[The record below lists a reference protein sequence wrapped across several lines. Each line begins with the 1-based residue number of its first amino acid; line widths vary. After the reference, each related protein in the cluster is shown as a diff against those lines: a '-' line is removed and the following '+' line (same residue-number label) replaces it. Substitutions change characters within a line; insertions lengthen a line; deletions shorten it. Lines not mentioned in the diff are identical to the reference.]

1 VCLRASTDGGSTRP
15 KEAGL
20 VEIIL
25 IIAAVILLVPM
36 VALWIDDERTR
47 TRAKTR

>member
-1 VCLRASTDGGSTRP
+1 
-15 KEAGL
+15 

-25 IIAAVILLVPM
+25 IIAAVILLAPM
-36 VALWIDDERTR
+36 VALWIDDERNR